1 MSDKKWRAP
10 LADARLAM
18 VQKLPVYILDGKKYV
33 KAEILKLDEKN
44 RVFTAL
50 LRLGKGRLKWTSL
63 DNILVSESEN
73 ESEEE
78 SA

>member
-1 MSDKKWRAP
+1 MSDKKWKAQ

-33 KAEILKLDEKN
+33 EAEILKLDENN

-50 LRLGKGRLKWTSL
+50 LRLGKGHLKWTSL
-63 DNILVSESEN
+63 DNILVSYEPESA
-73 ESEEE
+73 EE

>member
-1 MSDKKWRAP
+1 MSDKIWNAQ

-18 VQKLPVYILDGKKYV
+18 VQKVPVYILDGKKAV
-33 KAEILKLDEKN
+33 KAEIIKLDEKN

-50 LRLGKGRLKWTSL
+50 LRLGKGHLKWTSL
-63 DNILVSESEN
+63 DNILYSKP

>member
-1 MSDKKWRAP
+1 MSDKKWNAQ

-18 VQKLPVYILDGKKYV
+18 VQKLPVYIMDGKQRV
-33 KAEILKLDEKN
+33 KAEIIKLDEKN

-50 LRLGKGRLKWTSL
+50 LRLGKGHLKWTSL
-63 DNILVSESEN
+63 DNILVSYEPEN
-73 ESEEE
+73 AEE

>member
-1 MSDKKWRAP
+1 MSDKIWKVQ

-18 VQKLPVYILDGKKYV
+18 IQKVPVYILDGKKYV

-50 LRLGKGRLKWTSL
+50 LRLGKGHLKWTSL
-63 DNILVSESEN
+63 DNILVSYEPESA
-73 ESEEE
+73 EE